1 MPQTQ
6 TESLPNGRD
15 QESFAMSPNEQIE
28 YFRSIGRL
36 EAQVAALASSM
47 TEMKTKLDGID
58 ARLDAL
64 DRLANRWK
72 GGFAVI
78 LTLGAIAG
86 FVLDNVLR
94 WWTSKGS

>member
-1 MPQTQ
+1 
-6 TESLPNGRD
+6 
-15 QESFAMSPNEQIE
+15 MSPSEQIE
-28 YFRSIGRL
+28 YFRLIGRL
-36 EAQVAALASSM
+36 EAQVTSLVAAV
-47 TEMKTKLDGID
+47 TELKTKVDGID
-58 ARLDAL
+58 TRLDQL

-94 WWTSKGS
+94 WCSAKGS

>member
-1 MPQTQ
+1 MPQTL
-6 TESLPNGRD
+6 TENLPNGRD

-36 EAQVAALASSM
+36 EAQVAALVSAV
-47 TEMKTKLDGID
+47 TEIKAKMDCID
-58 ARLDAL
+58 SRLDQL

>member
-1 MPQTQ
+1 MHQIQPVTI
-6 TESLPNGRD
+6 EPEKS
-15 QESFAMSPNEQIE
+15 AMNEPE
-28 YFRSIGRL
+28 YFRAIGRL
-36 EAQVAALASSM
+36 EAQVAALTTAIS
-47 TEMKTKLDGID
+47 ELKTKFDGID
-58 ARLDAL
+58 ARLDQL

>member
-1 MPQTQ
+1 MSQPQIQ
-6 TESLPNGRD
+6 PVPNGQD
-15 QESFAMSPNEQIE
+15 QESFAMTQNELE

-36 EAQVAALASSM
+36 EAQVASLVAAVAELKGKM
-47 TEMKTKLDGID
+47 DCID
-58 ARLDAL
+58 SRLDQL

-86 FVLDNVLR
+86 FVLDNVIR
-94 WWTSKGS
+94 WWSSKGP

>member
-1 MPQTQ
+1 
-6 TESLPNGRD
+6 
-15 QESFAMSPNEQIE
+15 MSPNDQIE

-36 EAQVAALASSM
+36 EAQVAALAASM
-47 TEMKTKLDGID
+47 SEMKTKLDGID
-58 ARLDAL
+58 ARLDQL

-86 FVLDNVLR
+86 FVLDNVIR
-94 WWTSKGS
+94 WWTAKGQ

>member
-1 MPQTQ
+1 MTKNQAQPVF
-6 TESLPNGRD
+6 EERE
-15 QESFAMSPNEQIE
+15 QENTPMSPNEQIE

-36 EAQVAALASSM
+36 EAQVASLIAAVSEL
-47 TEMKTKLDGID
+47 KTKVDGID
-58 ARLDAL
+58 TRLDQL

>member
-1 MPQTQ
+1 MLQTQ
-6 TESLPNGRD
+6 AQPVPNGQD
-15 QESFAMSPNEQIE
+15 QESFTMSPNDQIE

-36 EAQVAALASSM
+36 EAQVAALAAAM
-47 TEMKTKLDGID
+47 TEMKAKLDGID
-58 ARLDAL
+58 AHLDQL

-78 LTLGAIAG
+78 LTLGTITG

>member
-1 MPQTQ
+1 MTKNQAQ
-6 TESLPNGRD
+6 SVFEERE
-15 QESFAMSPNEQIE
+15 QENTPMSPNEQIE

-36 EAQVAALASSM
+36 EAQVAALVSAV
-47 TEMKTKLDGID
+47 TEIKAKMDCID
-58 ARLDAL
+58 SRLDQL

>member
-1 MPQTQ
+1 
-6 TESLPNGRD
+6 
-15 QESFAMSPNEQIE
+15 
-28 YFRSIGRL
+28 
-36 EAQVAALASSM
+36 M

-58 ARLDAL
+58 SRLDQL

-78 LTLGAIAG
+78 LTLGAVGG

-94 WWTSKGS
+94 WLMARPQ

>member
-1 MPQTQ
+1 MTKTQAQPVFEEREQENMP
-6 TESLPNGRD
+6 
-15 QESFAMSPNEQIE
+15 MSPNDQIE

-36 EAQVAALASSM
+36 EAQVAALATAM

-58 ARLDAL
+58 ARLDQL

-78 LTLGAIAG
+78 LTLGAVGG
-86 FVLDNVLR
+86 FILDNAFR
-94 WWTSKGS
+94 WLLPR

>member
-1 MPQTQ
+1 MPNTQ
-6 TESLPNGRD
+6 NQPVPNGRN
-15 QESFAMSPNEQIE
+15 QENTSMSPNEQIE
-28 YFRSIGRL
+28 FFRSIGRL
-36 EAQVAALASSM
+36 EAQVAALAAAM

-58 ARLDAL
+58 SRLDQL

-78 LTLGAIAG
+78 LSLGAITG

>member
-1 MPQTQ
+1 
-6 TESLPNGRD
+6 
-15 QESFAMSPNEQIE
+15 MSPNEQIE

-36 EAQVAALASSM
+36 EAQVAALAAAM

-58 ARLDAL
+58 SRLDQL

>member
-1 MPQTQ
+1 
-6 TESLPNGRD
+6 
-15 QESFAMSPNEQIE
+15 MSPNDQIE

-36 EAQVAALASSM
+36 EAQVAALAASM

-58 ARLDAL
+58 ARLDQL

-86 FVLDNVLR
+86 FVLDNVLS
-94 WWTSKGS
+94 WWTAKGS